1 MLNQSLAELEP
12 RLPLVMV
19 TFILIGI
26 MIGLYIYFG
35 FNFIIKG
42 NKSNIEAQKSYYR
55 GLGFFIITVASSE
68 AIYFSDFLSRVL
80 YNSRIFNTISDYATH
95 FGINIESMFDSDYFV
110 LIFMLLSFGLVFLA
124 SPLEKYL
131 LGRKR
136 KILTIAAG
144 ITIPLPLIARLIEI
158 FGYTITGF
166 EVVQGSLYYMIT
178 SAIWFTNIGVLAI
191 SVLILFSLYLKLG
204 FNAPQGSK
212 LRKKSK
218 LIVFG
223 LMIWISAI
231 LITSTILKELW
242 DNGNNWLA
250 IVAVKGFLWPL
261 YFMLPFIIPCMLLLS
276 LGLISSGFNRDYSK

>member
-12 RLPLVMV
+12 RLPLVMI

-35 FNFIIKG
+35 FNFIFKG
-42 NKSNIEAQKSYYR
+42 NKSKIDAQKSYYR

-80 YNSRIFNTISDYATH
+80 YNARIFNTIGDYSTQ

-136 KILTIAAG
+136 KILTMAAG
-144 ITIPLPLIARLIEI
+144 ITVPLPLIARLIEI
-158 FGYTITGF
+158 FGYSITGV
-166 EVVQGSLYYMIT
+166 EVVPGSIYYMIT
-178 SAIWFTNIGVLAI
+178 SAIWFTTIGVLAI
-191 SVLILFSLYLKLG
+191 AVLILFSLYLKLG
-204 FNAPQGSK
+204 LNAPQGSK

-218 LIVFG
+218 QIVFG
-223 LMIWISAI
+223 LMIWIFAI

-242 DNGNNWLA
+242 DGGNDWLA
-250 IVAVKGFLWPL
+250 IVAVRGFMWPV
-261 YFMLPFIIPCMLLLS
+261 YYMLPFFIPSMLLLS
-276 LGLISSGFNRDYSK
+276 LALISSGFNRDYSK

>member
-26 MIGLYIYFG
+26 MIGLYISFG

-231 LITSTILKELW
+231 LITST
-242 DNGNNWLA
+242 
-250 IVAVKGFLWPL
+250 
-261 YFMLPFIIPCMLLLS
+261 Y
-276 LGLISSGFNRDYSK
+276 